1 MTVSPLSY
9 LCVFWVIVKA
19 MNVRTS
25 YVETSTLYFFFV
37 LFSNFIIKFSC
48 KNLNLNVSKQTLVL
62 LFLLIFNSVLTM
74 VFKVLS

>member
-1 MTVSPLSY
+1 MTVYPLSY
-9 LCVFWVIVKA
+9 LCVCWVIVKA

>member
-9 LCVFWVIVKA
+9 LCVFWVIVEA

>member
-1 MTVSPLSY
+1 MTVYPLSY